1 MRVRSEDGFSLIEL
15 LVAMTVALVI
25 LTAVLTLWSGAAVN
39 ERHNADRFDSVDA
52 TRNGLE
58 RMTRD
63 VREATSVTG
72 VSDRL
77 LTLKLWTRDL
87 AGAGASAL
95 HTITY
100 NCGLVGSVASSYR
113 CQRTDTTAGS
123 PAVTVV
129 DRLTSPS
136 VFTTVAG
143 QPNLQISL
151 SVIVREATYPVV
163 MHSGASPR
171 NCIGALS
178 ACT

>member
-1 MRVRSEDGFSLIEL
+1 MRETSDAGFSLIEL
-15 LVAMTVALVI
+15 LVAMGVGLVI
-25 LTAVLTLWSGAAVN
+25 LGGVLSLWSGAAAN
-39 ERHNADRFDSVDA
+39 EGRNAERFDTVDA

-63 VREATSVTG
+63 VREATAVTG
-72 VSDRL
+72 VTDRL
-77 LTLKLWTRDL
+77 VTLKLWTRDL
-87 AGAGASAL
+87 AGATPSAL

-100 NCGLVGSVASSYR
+100 NCGVAGSVASSYR
-113 CQRTDTTAGS
+113 CVRTDTTAGT

-143 QPNLQISL
+143 QPNLQMKL
-151 SVIVREATYPVV
+151 SVLVSDATYPVV

-171 NCIGALS
+171 NCTGALS